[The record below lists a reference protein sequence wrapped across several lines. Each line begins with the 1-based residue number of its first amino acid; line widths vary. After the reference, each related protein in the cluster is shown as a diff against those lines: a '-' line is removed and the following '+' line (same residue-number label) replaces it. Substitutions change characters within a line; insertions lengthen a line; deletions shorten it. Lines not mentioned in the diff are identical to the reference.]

1 MKKLLVVIS
10 PILVVLSVFMWISW
24 GLKGML
30 TFFVAALLIVVAT
43 ILLVKWIDFVGKYFN
58 D

>member
-10 PILVVLSVFMWISW
+10 PIFVVLSVFMWISW

-30 TFFVAALLIVVAT
+30 TFFVVALLIVVST
-43 ILLVKWIDFVGKYFN
+43 ILLVKWIEFVDKHIK